1 MISTN
6 ILIFLVLTVAI
17 STFSNELFAQGEGL
31 FKAKC
36 AVCHQ
41 PHKNGTGPKLF
52 EARKRWEAAGEGA
65 LIIEWVKNNAKLR
78 ASGKSARANEI
89 FNE

>member
-1 MISTN
+1 MKISN
-6 ILIFLVLTVAI
+6 IQYLKRLKRLFFLVLTLAI
-17 STFSNELFAQGEGL
+17 SSFSNEFSAQGEGL

-65 LIIEWVKNNAKLR
+65 LIIEWVQNNAK
-78 ASGKSARANEI
+78 
-89 FNE
+89 